1 MWQSAH
7 QAAAEIRSGAATSE
21 QVVAACLKQIE
32 IREPE
37 VQAWTFL
44 DPAYALEQA
53 RAADRRQAAGLP
65 LGPLHGVPVGLK
77 DIIDTADMPTE
88 NGTVLHS
95 GRCPDV
101 DAALVTALRQAGA
114 IILGKTVTTE
124 LATYA
129 PGKTRNPHNPA
140 HTPGGSSSGSAAAV
154 AADMV
159 PLAVGSQTNGS
170 TIRPAAYC
178 GVFGYKPSFG
188 LIPRDGMLKQSP
200 HLDQVGVFA
209 RCIEDVALLAEQLI
223 GFSRGDAATRPR
235 AGLPLL
241 RTALQE
247 PAVAPRLAFV
257 RNPVWDHL
265 AADTMRG
272 YAELLERLDR
282 HCAEAECPAEAVDVQ
297 EVQRTVMEAE
307 IAASFAREYA
317 IGRSQLSASLQGQIE
332 RGRKVTALDYQHAL
346 EKIPLM
352 NRSFDA
358 IFDGHDA
365 ILTPAVAG
373 TAPAGLTSTGNPEFC
388 TLWTFCGM
396 PAISLPLLTGDNGL
410 PIGVQLVGRRGDD
423 ARLLRTANW
432 LLRALPA
439 TPIACSE
446 RQSP

>member
-1 MWQSAH
+1 MWHSAH
-7 QAAAEIRSGAATSE
+7 QAAADIRRGAATSE
-21 QVVAACLKQIE
+21 QVVAACLKQIQ

-37 VQAWTFL
+37 VQAWTYL
-44 DPAYALEQA
+44 DPSYALEQA

-65 LGPLHGVPVGLK
+65 LGALHGVPVGLK

-95 GRCPDV
+95 GRCPGV

-154 AADMV
+154 AAGMV

-188 LIPRDGMLKQSP
+188 LIPRNGMLKQAP
-200 HLDQVGVFA
+200 HLDQVGLFA
-209 RCIEDVALLAEQLI
+209 RSVDDLAFLAEQLI
-223 GFSRGDAATRPR
+223 GFSADDPATRPR
-235 AGLPLL
+235 ARLPLL
-241 RTALQE
+241 RTALEE

-257 RNPVWDHL
+257 RNPLWDHL
-265 AADTMRG
+265 APDTMRG
-272 YAELLERLDR
+272 FGRLLERLGT
-282 HCAEAECPAEAVDVQ
+282 HCEEADCPAEALDVQ
-297 EVQRTVMEAE
+297 ELQRTVMEAE
-307 IAASFAREYA
+307 IAASFALEYA
-317 IGRSQLSASLQGQIE
+317 TGRSQLSVSLQGQIE
-332 RGRKVTALDYQHAL
+332 RGGKVTALDYQRAL
-346 EKIPLM
+346 KKIPLM
-352 NRSFDA
+352 NRSFDPV
-358 IFDGHDA
+358 FDCYDA

-396 PAISLPLLTGDNGL
+396 PAMNLPLLTGDNGL
-410 PIGVQLVGRRGDD
+410 PVGVQLVGRHGDD

-432 LLRALPA
+432 LLRTLPA
-439 TPIACSE
+439 TPIVCSE
-446 RQSP
+446 R

>member
-1 MWQSAH
+1 MRLSAH
-7 QAAAEIRSGAATSE
+7 QAAAEIRRGAATSE
-21 QVVAACLKQIE
+21 QLVAACLKQIE

-37 VQAWTFL
+37 LQAWTFL
-44 DPAYALEQA
+44 DPAYALAQA
-53 RAADRRQAAGLP
+53 RAADQRQAAGFA

-95 GRCPDV
+95 GRCPGA
-101 DAALVTALRQAGA
+101 DAALVSALRQAGA

-154 AADMV
+154 AAGMV

-200 HLDQVGVFA
+200 HLDQVGLFA
-209 RCIEDVALLAEQLI
+209 RCIEDLALLGEQLT
-223 GFSRGDAATRPR
+223 GFSAGDPATRPR
-235 AGLPLL
+235 ARPPLL
-241 RTALQE
+241 RTALEQ
-247 PAVAPRLAFV
+247 PAVAPRLALV
-257 RNPVWDHL
+257 RTPQWEHL
-265 AADTMRG
+265 APDAVRG
-272 YAELLERLDR
+272 FARLLELLGTRCEEVD
-282 HCAEAECPAEAVDVQ
+282 CPAEALDVQ
-297 EVQRTVMEAE
+297 EVQRTLMEAE
-307 IAASFAREYA
+307 IAMSFAHEYA
-317 IGRSQLSASLQGQIE
+317 TGRSHLSASLQGQIE
-332 RGRKVTALDYQHAL
+332 RGGKVSALDYQRAL
-346 EKIPLM
+346 ARMPLM
-352 NRSFDA
+352 NRSFDP
-358 IFDGHDA
+358 IFESHDA

-396 PAISLPLLTGDNGL
+396 PAVSLPLLTGDNGL
-410 PIGVQLVGRRGDD
+410 PIGVQLVGRHGDD

-432 LLRALPA
+432 LLAVLGA
-439 TPIACSE
+439 TSIACS
-446 RQSP
+446 

>member
-1 MWQSAH
+1 MRFSAH
-7 QAAAEIRSGAATSE
+7 QAAAEIRKGAATSE
-21 QVVAACLKQIE
+21 ELVAACLEQIG
-32 IREPE
+32 IREPD

-53 RAADRRQAAGLP
+53 RDADRRQAAGLP

-95 GRCPDV
+95 GRCPSA

-129 PGKTRNPHNPA
+129 PGKTRNPHNPV

-154 AADMV
+154 AAGMV

-200 HLDQVGVFA
+200 HLDQVGLFA
-209 RCIEDVALLAEQLI
+209 RSIGDLALLCEQLS
-223 GFSRGDAATRPR
+223 GYSAGDPATRPR
-235 AGLPLL
+235 ARLPLL
-241 RTALQE
+241 RTAMEQ
-247 PAVAPRLAFV
+247 PAVAPRLALV
-257 RNPVWDHL
+257 RTPQWANL
-265 AADTMRG
+265 APDTARG
-272 YAELLERLDR
+272 FARLLERLGT
-282 HCAEAECPAEAVDVQ
+282 HCEEADCPAEALNVQ

-307 IAASFAREYA
+307 IAASFAPEYA
-317 IGRSQLSASLQGQIE
+317 TGRSQLSASLQGQIE
-332 RGRKVTALDYQHAL
+332 RGGKATALDYQRSLAR
-346 EKIPLM
+346 IPVM

-358 IFDGHDA
+358 IFDGHEA

-373 TAPAGLTSTGNPEFC
+373 SAPAGLASTGNPEFC

-396 PAISLPLLTGDNGL
+396 PALSLPLLTGDNGL
-410 PIGVQLVGRRGDD
+410 PIGVQLVGRHGDD

-432 LLRALPA
+432 LLALLGE
-439 TPIACSE
+439 TSIACS
-446 RQSP
+446 